1 MNDRTA
7 LIISCSREQ
16 AAAIHERAQGE
27 RRTVSSYVL
36 RILMRWLAH
45 EEQLVPQKDGRPL
58 TPYQPVRPV
67 GERTKMLIRCSNE
80 EAQSIRAGAK
90 RRCTTISWYVL
101 HALAVSWSAKD

>member
-16 AAAIHERAQGE
+16 AAAIHERAEAE

-45 EEQLVPQKDGRPL
+45 EQQLIPQKYYLPL
-58 TPYQPVRPV
+58 PANQPVRPSAK
-67 GERTKMLIRCSNE
+67 RTTMLIRCSTE
-80 EAQSIRAGAK
+80 ESQSIRAGAK
-90 RRCTTISWYVL
+90 RRCTTISRYVL
-101 HALAVSWSAKD
+101 HALAVSW